1 MVLAV
6 SNDVAV
12 DWTIEVVNDLVD
24 ATAILVILLTEAVI
38 DWCWSEVTVFAKAV
52 IVESPKLDY
61 G

>member
-1 MVLAV
+1 MVFAV

-24 ATAILVILLTEAVI
+24 ATAILVISLTETII
-38 DWCWSEVTVFAKAV
+38 DWCWSELTVFAKAM